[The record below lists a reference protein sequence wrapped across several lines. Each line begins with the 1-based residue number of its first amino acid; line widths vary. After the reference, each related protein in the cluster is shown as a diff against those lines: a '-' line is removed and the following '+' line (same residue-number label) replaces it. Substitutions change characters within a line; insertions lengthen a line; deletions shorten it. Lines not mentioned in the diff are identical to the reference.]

1 MKTIEMIVDA
11 ALPDFE
17 QKDGLVVSIGS
28 IDLTR
33 RLVSLVASASLAR
46 SSGERMK
53 PRIIS
58 PLVKNICEFLSRDS
72 GYVCTQGGGAAGII
86 LCGSDVL
93 LTRDRYQE
101 KGRLLLSLEIVLDSS
116 VLSGT

>member
-58 PLVKNICEFLSRDS
+58 PVVKNICEFLSR
-72 GYVCTQGGGAAGII
+72 VCMYAGGAGRR
-86 LCGSDVL
+86 VL
-93 LTRDRYQE
+93 FFVGVTYF
-101 KGRLLLSLEIVLDSS
+101 
-116 VLSGT
+116 

>member
-33 RLVSLVASASLAR
+33 RLVSLVASAS
-46 SSGERMK
+46 SGERMK

-72 GYVCTQGGGAAGII
+72 GYVCTQGGRGG
-86 LCGSDVL
+86 G
-93 LTRDRYQE
+93 YY
-101 KGRLLLSLEIVLDSS
+101 SLWE
-116 VLSGT
+116 

>member
-46 SSGERMK
+46 SSGGEW
-53 PRIIS
+53 PRIIL
-58 PLVKNICEFLSRDS
+58 PKKYL
-72 GYVCTQGGGAAGII
+72 
-86 LCGSDVL
+86 
-93 LTRDRYQE
+93 
-101 KGRLLLSLEIVLDSS
+101 
-116 VLSGT
+116 

>member
-17 QKDGLVVSIGS
+17 QKDGLVVSTGS

-46 SSGERMK
+46 SLALGRANERS
-53 PRIIS
+53 RV
-58 PLVKNICEFLSRDS
+58 LFLPW
-72 GYVCTQGGGAAGII
+72 
-86 LCGSDVL
+86 
-93 LTRDRYQE
+93 
-101 KGRLLLSLEIVLDSS
+101 
-116 VLSGT
+116 

>member
-46 SSGERMK
+46 SSGERMAAYYF
-53 PRIIS
+53 S
-58 PLVKNICEFLSRDS
+58 PGKKYL
-72 GYVCTQGGGAAGII
+72 
-86 LCGSDVL
+86 
-93 LTRDRYQE
+93 
-101 KGRLLLSLEIVLDSS
+101 
-116 VLSGT
+116 